1 MPGAKDGDEMPS
13 PMDKVWSEGYKAGK
27 HDQPL
32 SSSPYKKG
40 MTYQAWVQGWENGQ
54 KAREAKA

>member
-1 MPGAKDGDEMPS
+1 MPS